1 MQTQLKFNVLVQR
14 MQHYT
19 FNAQFYLL
27 VTIVIQHSSV
37 LDIIYM
43 VLKMS
48 M

>member
-1 MQTQLKFNVLVQR
+1 MQTQLKFYVLMQR

-27 VTIVIQHSSV
+27 VTIVTQHSNA

-43 VLKMS
+43 ILKMS